1 MLDLVRNLAYVGTVL
16 IGRYQGSRQR
26 LAKFILDIV
35 LLFQFRTDLTL
46 GVAKL
51 IAPGVP
57 SIMTAE

>member
-1 MLDLVRNLAYVGTVL
+1 MLDLVRNLADVGTVL
-16 IGRYQGSRQR
+16 VCSYEGSRQR
-26 LAKFILDIV
+26 LTKFILDIV

-51 IAPGVP
+51 IAPGIS